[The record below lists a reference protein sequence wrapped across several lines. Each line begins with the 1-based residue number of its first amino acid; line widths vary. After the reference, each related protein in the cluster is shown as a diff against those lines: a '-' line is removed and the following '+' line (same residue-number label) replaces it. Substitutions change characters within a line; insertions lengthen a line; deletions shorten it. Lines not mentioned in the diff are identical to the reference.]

1 MREKPIN
8 YKFWKRRT
16 LQPEEDAFQP
26 SEIEGL
32 GCVALGDCEKC
43 TQNLVHKALPFRWKP
58 RSYENLT
65 ASGISPAVTNP
76 NLPSTCIATSPTS
89 KFPLP
94 FWRTLSTRF
103 RSSHDPVVFDTI
115 PSHQVQSRRDHATA
129 QLPDHWPTKTVEASS
144 GAAARAA
151 VAAHKSAWPSHSRGS
166 RARNDGFQYQEVVS
180 PHKAR
185 LIGQSLAK
193 DTESGIGIDF
203 PEQNGDSLDPSIP
216 VIRKDPFGVFPS
228 EITSAILSYLDATS
242 LARAERVSRRWFNT
256 ASQRLVW
263 RHAFKNDVQATT
275 HNALIPGGG
284 MPTQGAGLGKPI
296 PDQDWKKMLK
306 ARKELQSRWRNGRA
320 AAIYLEGHTD
330 SVYCVQFDESKIIT
344 GSRDQTVRVWDTKT
358 YRCIKMLGLP
368 KRTTATIKPL
378 ISERNTGQPGRP
390 TRVYFSQEHNMQASV
405 GAGER
410 HTGSILC
417 LQFDEDIMV
426 TGSSDRTCIVWDLK
440 ADYRFARRLIG
451 HDTGV
456 LDVCFDSKHIV
467 SCSKDTTICLWNR
480 HTGERIRCMRGHRGP
495 VNSVRLRGELIVS
508 ASGDGVAKLWNLT
521 SGLCI
526 KEFPSRDRG
535 MACVDFS
542 IDSRTILAGG
552 NDQVIYQFDTNS
564 GELTR
569 ELNGFKNLV
578 RSLHLDNA
586 NGRIVS
592 GSYDMSVRAYDFMT
606 GEQIVAFTSW
616 TTSWILSAKA
626 DYRRIVAASQDSRT
640 VIMDFGD
647 GVDGIG
653 LLAA

>member
-1 MREKPIN
+1 MRENPIN

-16 LQPEEDAFQP
+16 LQPEEDALQ
-26 SEIEGL
+26 SSGIEEL
-32 GCVALGDCEKC
+32 GCVAVEDCEKC
-43 TQNLVHKALPFRWKP
+43 TQNLLHKALPFRWEP

-65 ASGISPAVTNP
+65 ASGISPAVSKP
-76 NLPSTCIATSPTS
+76 PPPSTGVATSSTS
-89 KFPLP
+89 KSPLP
-94 FWRTLSTRF
+94 FWRNLSAKF
-103 RSSHDPVVFDTI
+103 RSSHEPVAFDTAL
-115 PSHQVQSRRDHATA
+115 SHQGQPRRAYVTA
-129 QLPDHWPTKTVEASS
+129 QLSDRWSTRIVEASS

-151 VAAHKSAWPSHSRGS
+151 VAAHKSERPSHSRGG
-166 RARNDGFQYQEVVS
+166 RARTDAPKQQEVAS
-180 PHKAR
+180 LRKAR
-185 LIGQSLAK
+185 LVGQSLSK
-193 DTESGIGIDF
+193 DTESGIGIDLR
-203 PEQNGDSLDPSIP
+203 EHNGDSLDPTIP
-216 VIRKDPFGVFPS
+216 VIRQDPFGVFPS
-228 EITSAILSYLDATS
+228 EIASAILSNLDAPS
-242 LARAERVSRRWFNT
+242 LASAERVSHRWFNT

-263 RHAFKNDVQATT
+263 RHAFKNDVHATA
-275 HNALIPGGG
+275 HNAFIPSDGL
-284 MPTQGAGLGKPI
+284 PTQGAGLGKPI

-306 ARKELQSRWRNGRA
+306 ARKELQSRWKRGKA

-358 YRCIKMLGLP
+358 YRCIKMLGVP
-368 KRTTATIKPL
+368 KRTSATIKPL
-378 ISERNTGQPGRP
+378 IIERNTGQPGRP
-390 TRVYFSQEHNMQASV
+390 TRVYLSQEHNMQASLN
-405 GAGER
+405 AGER

-417 LQFDEDIMV
+417 LQFDEEIMV

-440 ADYRFARRLIG
+440 ADYKFARRLIG

-456 LDVCFDSKHIV
+456 LDVCFDRKHIV

-480 HTGERIRCMRGHRGP
+480 YTGERIRRMRGHRGP
-495 VNSVRLRGELIVS
+495 VNSVQLRGELIVS

-569 ELNGFKNLV
+569 ELNGFKKLV

-647 GVDGIG
+647 GIDGIE